1 MTWQELAR
9 NEFAY
14 KPKAIHGFL
23 MLVNKLGEEPTLE
36 QFEKAT
42 GLKKS
47 SYYRVRKE
55 YRESQKYK
63 NPQEVNKTS
72 DDVFIEDS
80 INDCWFF

>member
-1 MTWQELAR
+1 MTWQELAK

-23 MLVNKLGEEPTLE
+23 MLVNELGEEPTLE

-55 YRESQKYK
+55 YRESKK
-63 NPQEVNKTS
+63 VNETADKEIIDS
-72 DDVFIEDS
+72 D
-80 INDCWFF
+80 NDRWYF

>member
-23 MLVNKLGEEPTLE
+23 MLVNELGEEPTLE

-63 NPQEVNKTS
+63 NETS
-72 DDVFIEDS
+72 DDVFTEDS

>member
-1 MTWQELAR
+1 MTWQELAK

-23 MLVNKLGEEPTLE
+23 MLVNELGEEPTLE

-55 YRESQKYK
+55 YRESKK
-63 NPQEVNKTS
+63 VNETA
-72 DDVFIEDS
+72 DEEIIDN
-80 INDCWFF
+80 NDRWFF